1 MVQNGGSG
9 RHKRL
14 LAAVGAA
21 GVNWRQVGA
30 AGVFWRQHGP
40 QASSGDRKRLI
51 ILHVWRYSALPQ
63 GLGCLADAPV
73 HRADHQVALD
83 LAVSCAVHVPTT
95 AGRCAGA
102 AGAAPV
108 VPGLRRRG
116 RRRMRRGRRRRSRCP
131 RRRRR
136 GRGRRGT

>member
-40 QASSGDRKRLI
+40 QASSGDRKRPI

-63 GLGCLADAPV
+63 GLACLADAPV
-73 HRADHQVALD
+73 HGADHQVALD

-108 VPGLRRRG
+108 VPGH
-116 RRRMRRGRRRRSRCP
+116 
-131 RRRRR
+131 
-136 GRGRRGT
+136 RGRRGT